1 MTGES
6 EFPAGES
13 ARGGESEPA
22 VLECVRSSWLFPVG
36 VKNPTRRIIGSVMA
50 REGRRA
56 SIEQGW
62 WESEKTARV
71 LEVKEIKKDK
81 D

>member
-13 ARGGESEPA
+13 ASGEEPEPA
-22 VLECVRSSWLFPVG
+22 GLECVRGSWLFPVG
-36 VKNPTRRIIGSVMA
+36 VKKPTRRIIGSVMA

-56 SIEQGW
+56 SIEKGW
-62 WESEKTARV
+62 RESEKTARV
-71 LEVKEIKKDK
+71 LEGKEIEENKD
-81 D
+81 